1 MCCSFFS
8 IVADREP
15 GKRKIRTKSVHEIP
29 IDLGADEDDSDFE
42 DIKQDSNEED
52 EDMNMPDDAS
62 EDEKPGQDSFS
73 DEQELMTA
81 LWQWASI

>member
-1 MCCSFFS
+1 M
-8 IVADREP
+8 
-15 GKRKIRTKSVHEIP
+15 HEIP

-42 DIKQDSNEED
+42 DTKQDSNEED
-52 EDMNMPDDAS
+52 EDMNLPDDAS

-81 LWQWASI
+81 LWQWASISLFS